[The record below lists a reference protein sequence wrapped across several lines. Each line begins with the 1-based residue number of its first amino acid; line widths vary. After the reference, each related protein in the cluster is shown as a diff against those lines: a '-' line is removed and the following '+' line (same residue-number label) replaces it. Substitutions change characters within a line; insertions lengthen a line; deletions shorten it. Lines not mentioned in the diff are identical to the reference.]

1 MTKTVKLGDTL
12 FADIENNPYLRELY
26 ENILYNYSLHL
37 LKSKTVTPKDVNVL
51 DALRFADLLSKSI
64 SVKNAD
70 SHRTIA
76 QEIVALLDKL
86 HPDNEVVKYYMG
98 SILFNVGN
106 YRGLDLRAP
115 NYVSASVLDRFYAE
129 FNKEL
134 VSIPAEPNKQFFRAQ
149 KIVYEHLTD
158 EFFSY
163 SGPTSM
169 GKSFIL
175 RMFIKERV
183 IAGENLN
190 FCLLVPTK
198 ALINEVTSRV
208 INDLKELLSE
218 RNYQVVTS
226 AGALGLKQKHNF
238 VLVLT
243 PERLLYL
250 LLANPDFRL
259 DYLFIDEAHK
269 ISSKDSRSAFYYK
282 VVDMLS
288 RRARKP
294 HIVFSSPN
302 IPNPEVYL
310 QLIPNNQEMA
320 KYKLTSSYTPVS
332 QIKYLVD
339 LLDKKVK
346 LYNNQTRK
354 LVEISTVDN
363 GNTLSDFVL
372 RVGRDSKNIVYCN
385 STNKAVSYA
394 VEYAKHF
401 QNPNNKELLDLSKE
415 IKNEIHGDYF
425 LAELILKGI
434 AYHVGYLPASIR
446 LRIEELYKSNDIHT
460 VFCTSTLI
468 EGVNLP
474 ADNLF
479 ITSNKNG
486 LANMGAVDFRNL
498 IGRVGR
504 IEYNLYGNVF
514 LVRPDDKVMIEKYT
528 ELLSKEVPEQR
539 LSVISELT
547 KTQKQKIIE
556 SLRAGNI
563 ELLKYPSNQ
572 SADGYALMRKF
583 AIILLRDI
591 VAGND
596 SAVKKAFGDFL
607 DTSIEADVK
616 MKFSNK
622 TASPDDD
629 INVSVDQTSNL
640 TQAIAEGLIYP
651 SLKSDGSVDY
661 NSLIAFLERLA
672 GIFKWDKYESAT
684 LGQRN
689 KNTGQYN
696 YLRWYAVILA
706 QWIAGDGLSFII
718 TKALG
723 YKHDNPRTKVRV
735 DYNEY
740 EDYNDSLKHKNI
752 VITDTLEAIEH
763 IILFSISNY
772 FLRFSQEYKRFHNL
786 KEFNN
791 DWYEFVEYGT
801 TNPLTITLQRNGISR
816 ETATYIKSRQTDY
829 VTRLANGDIK
839 LKNTILNCQSQSVKR
854 EITEIK
860 YNVPELFVD

>member
-1 MTKTVKLGDTL
+1 VTKTVNLGDTL
-12 FADIENNPYLRELY
+12 FANIEDNLYLKELY
-26 ENILYNYSLHL
+26 ENILYNYSLCL
-37 LKSKTVTPKDVNVL
+37 IKSEAVTPRDVNIL
-51 DALRFADLLSKSI
+51 DALRFADLLSKSVNVKI
-64 SVKNAD
+64 SD
-70 SHRTIA
+70 SHRTMA
-76 QEIVALLDKL
+76 QEIVAILDKL
-86 HPDNEVVKYYMG
+86 YPDNEIVKYYMG
-98 SILFNVGN
+98 SILFNAGN
-106 YRGLDLRAP
+106 YRGLDLRSP
-115 NYVSASVLDRFYAE
+115 NYVSASILDRFYVE

-134 VSIPAEPNKQFFRAQ
+134 VSIPAEPDKQFFRAQ
-149 KIVYEHLTD
+149 KTVYEHLTD

-169 GKSFIL
+169 GKSFIM
-175 RMFIKERV
+175 RMFIKEKV

-198 ALINEVTSRV
+198 ALINEVNSRV

-218 RNYQVVTS
+218 HNYQVVTS

-250 LLANPDFRL
+250 LLADPDFRL

-282 VVDMLS
+282 LVDMLS
-288 RRARKP
+288 RRVRKP

-310 QLIPNNQEMA
+310 QLLPNIQETT
-320 KYKLTSSYTPVS
+320 KYKLVSSYTPVS

-346 LYNNQTRK
+346 LYNNQTRE
-354 LVEISTVDN
+354 LVEITTVDSEI
-363 GNTLSDFVL
+363 TLSDFVL

-385 STNKAVSYA
+385 STSKAVNYA
-394 VEYAKHF
+394 VEYASHF
-401 QNPNNKELLDLSKE
+401 PNPFNKELMDLSKE
-415 IKNEIHGDYF
+415 IKSEIHGDYF
-425 LAELILKGI
+425 LADLILKGI

-514 LVRPDDKVMIEKYT
+514 LVRPDDKVVVEKYT

-563 ELLKYPSNQ
+563 ELLKHPSNQ
-572 SADGYALMRKF
+572 SADSYALMRKF

-607 DTSIEADVK
+607 DASIEADVK
-616 MKFSNK
+616 KKFSN
-622 TASPDDD
+622 ANPDDD

-640 TQAIAEGLIYP
+640 TQAIAKGLTYP
-651 SLKSDGSVDY
+651 CLKPDGSVDY
-661 NSLIAFLERLA
+661 NSLIAFLEILA

-689 KNTGQYN
+689 KNTRQYN
-696 YLRWYAVILA
+696 YLRWYTVILA
-706 QWIAGDGLSFII
+706 QWIAGDGLSYII
-718 TKALG
+718 AKALE
-723 YKHDNPRTKVRV
+723 YKHNNPLTQVRI
-735 DYNEY
+735 DYNKY
-740 EDYNDSLKHKNI
+740 EDYNDSPTHKNI

-816 ETATYIKSRQTDY
+816 ETATYIKSRKADY
-829 VTRLANGDIK
+829 IALLANGDIK
-839 LKNTILNCQSQSVKR
+839 IKNAVLSCQSQSVRR

-860 YNVPELFVD
+860 YNIPGLFVD